1 MRFFFYGTL
10 IDPDVRTL
18 VLGREAAASCR
29 VEPANLPGW
38 RAVRVQGKTYPAV
51 VERRGATTGGMIAD
65 GLPEAAMARLIA
77 YEGPEYVVRDLPVE
91 IGADGGRT
99 VASVFVAGPE
109 CRITTA
115 FWRFADWERRDK
127 RRFVAALR
135 SGRLV

>member
-18 VLGREAAASCR
+18 VLGREAEAACR
-29 VEPANLPGW
+29 AEPGSLPGW

-51 VERRGATTGGMIAD
+51 VERRGATTGGVIAD
-65 GLPEAAMARLIA
+65 GLPAAAMARLVA
-77 YEGPEYVVRDLPVE
+77 YEGPEYVVRELPVE
-91 IGADGGRT
+91 CGANGERA

-115 FWRFADWERRDK
+115 DWRFTDWERRDK
-127 RRFVAALR
+127 RRFVAGLR
-135 SGRLV
+135 SCRLV